1 MRQALCG
8 RPSYRRSP
16 PLIGHPMR
24 ITNLSIII
32 ATSVWSLV
40 LANQSSALPERMI
53 QIKKI
58 YLVNESG
65 GPQTFD
71 RLRREFSRWRRF
83 EIVASREN
91 ADALAVLSISQL
103 DLVRRPGK
111 TAGPRSREHDR
122 LTLKLIEAHTN
133 AMLWSDSQTVHWS
146 NSRVIA
152 SMVHRLNEQ
161 MASQKH

>member
-1 MRQALCG
+1 M
-8 RPSYRRSP
+8 

-24 ITNLSIII
+24 IINLSIII
-32 ATSVWSLV
+32 AASVWSMV
-40 LANQSSALPERMI
+40 LANQSSASTQQAANDDRMI

-71 RLRREFSRWRRF
+71 RLRREFSKWRRF

-91 ADALAVLSISQL
+91 ADALVVLNISQL
-103 DLVRRPGK
+103 DLVRRAGK
-111 TAGPRSREHDR
+111 TAGPRSREHDK
-122 LTLKLIEAHTN
+122 LTLKLLEARTN
-133 AMLWSDSQTVHWS
+133 ALLWSDSQTVHWS

-152 SMVHRLNEQ
+152 SMVHRLKEQ
-161 MASQKH
+161 IDKRIIKSP